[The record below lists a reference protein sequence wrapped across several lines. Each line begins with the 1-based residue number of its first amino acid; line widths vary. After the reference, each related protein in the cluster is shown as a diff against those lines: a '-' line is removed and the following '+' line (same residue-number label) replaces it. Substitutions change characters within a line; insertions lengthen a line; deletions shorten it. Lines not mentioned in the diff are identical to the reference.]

1 MFGRVRLYSST
12 NAGAGA
18 GRTAREMP
26 LVEVFLRTD
35 FTVSWLKRWDVYPE
49 LAFLLLL
56 FLGGPC
62 FS

>member
-1 MFGRVRLYSST
+1 
-12 NAGAGA
+12 
-18 GRTAREMP
+18 MP